1 MRSSSEFN
9 DPTILP
15 DPRRVDPSPAQR
27 RGAVLR
33 RRLRA
38 ALAVAAVVA
47 AALAATVG
55 ALATFRQDEELP
67 VATVRLS
74 VQLDEPGAL
83 GIYVPLVDWGVRF
96 GAVRLPVQLRVDVRR
111 VDRQAVERIA
121 RNRQV
126 DVDAVRAAATD
137 AIERYLR
144 ALVLVV
150 LVSALLAGVVVAFA
164 VRSRTGPRLRWLL
177 GAAGATA
184 VVATAAVALL
194 LPPRGPLDDPT
205 YFAHGADIPRALQ
218 AVETANRSVGA
229 LSEELDAQLV
239 GLARLVLAPGERA
252 ALPAGGPRLTL
263 VSDVHNNVLVL
274 PTLERVAGD
283 GPLFIAGDLTD
294 RGTPLEASVTRE
306 VASIG
311 RPTVFV
317 TGNHDSET
325 LERSL
330 ARAGAIVLTRW
341 GRLRADGSYG
351 PTIVDV
357 DGLRVAG
364 YDDPFTRRLPGRERG
379 TRPEPRTSAAQ
390 QERFASWFAAI
401 ERRVDVVMVHEP
413 SLVEPVLER
422 LAADPP
428 DHQIAFLVGHTHEQE
443 LHTQRDVLLLN
454 GGTAGG
460 GGTGNLDENQSIG
473 LAQLRYA
480 LRPFAPLAADLVTL
494 DPGDGDATARHERL
508 DLAAEPVVEEEPDGD
523 DGSEDVEQGEQQR
536 GLSREPAGAGD

>member
-1 MRSSSEFN
+1 MRSSSEIN

-15 DPRRVDPSPAQR
+15 DRPPVDPSASAPR
-27 RGAVLR
+27 RGARAR

-38 ALAVAAVVA
+38 VLAVALVVL
-47 AALAATVG
+47 AALAGSVA
-55 ALATFRQDEELP
+55 ALATFRQDETLP

-96 GAVRLPVQLRVDVRR
+96 GAVRLPVQLRIDVRR
-111 VDRQAVERIA
+111 VDRDAVERIA

-126 DVDAVRAAATD
+126 DVDAVRASATE
-137 AIERYLR
+137 AIKRYLK
-144 ALVLVV
+144 ALVVVV
-150 LVSALLAGVVVAFA
+150 LICSLLAGVVVAFA

-177 GAAGATA
+177 ATAGATA
-184 VVATAAVALL
+184 LAATAAVAVL

-205 YFAHGADIPRALQ
+205 YFAHGADIPQALQ
-218 AVETANRSVGA
+218 ALETANRSVGA

-239 GLARLVLAPGERA
+239 GLARLVVAPGERQP
-252 ALPAGGPRLTL
+252 LPAGGPRLTL
-263 VSDVHNNVLVL
+263 ASDIHNNVLVL
-274 PTLERVAGD
+274 PTLERVTGD

-294 RGTPLEASVTRE
+294 RGTPLETSVTRE

-325 LERSL
+325 LERAL
-330 ARAGAIVLTRW
+330 ARSGAVVLTRW
-341 GRLRADGSYG
+341 GRLRADGGYG
-351 PTIVDV
+351 PLVVRV

-364 YDDPFTRRLPGRERG
+364 YDDPFTRRIPGRERG
-379 TRPEPRTSAAQ
+379 TRPEPKTSAAQ
-390 QERFASWFAAI
+390 QQEFANWFASV
-401 ERRVDVVMVHEP
+401 EDRVDVVMVHEP
-413 SLVEPVLER
+413 ALVEPVLRR
-422 LAADPP
+422 LADDPP
-428 DHQIAFLVGHTHEQE
+428 DHQVAFLVGHTHEQD
-443 LHTQRDVLLLN
+443 LRTQRNVMLLN

-460 GGTGNLDENQSIG
+460 GGTGNLDEGQSIG

-480 LRPFAPLAADLVTL
+480 LDPFTPLAADLVTV

-508 DLAAEPVVEEEPDGD
+508 DLGSVPLPTD
-523 DGSEDVEQGEQQR
+523 DA
-536 GLSREPAGAGD
+536 AGAGGASDEGERGLARPTPGGG

>member
-1 MRSSSEFN
+1 M
-9 DPTILP
+9 
-15 DPRRVDPSPAQR
+15 
-27 RGAVLR
+27 
-33 RRLRA
+33 
-38 ALAVAAVVA
+38 LAIAAVVA

-55 ALATFRQDEELP
+55 VLATFRQDEELP

-111 VDRQAVERIA
+111 VDRRAVERIA

-137 AIERYLR
+137 AIERYLK
-144 ALVLVV
+144 ALVVVV
-150 LVSALLAGVVVAFA
+150 LVSSLLAGGVVAFA

-177 GAAGATA
+177 
-184 VVATAAVALL
+184 ATAAATALAATAAIALL

-205 YFAHGADIPRALQ
+205 YFAHGADIPGALQ

-239 GLARLVLAPGERA
+239 GLARLVIAPGERE

-263 VSDVHNNVLVL
+263 ASDVHNNVLVL
-274 PTLERVAGD
+274 PTLERVTGE

-294 RGTPLEASVTRE
+294 RGTPLEAGVTRE
-306 VASIG
+306 IAAIG
-311 RPTVFV
+311 DPTVFV

-330 ARAGAIVLTRW
+330 ARAGAVVLTRW
-341 GRLRADGSYG
+341 GRLRPDGGYG
-351 PTIVDV
+351 PVV
-357 DGLRVAG
+357 VPVGGLRVAG

-379 TRPEPRTSAAQ
+379 PRPEPRTSAGQ
-390 QERFASWFAAI
+390 QEQFATWFAAI
-401 ERRVDVVMVHEP
+401 ESRVDVVLVHEAA
-413 SLVEPVLER
+413 LAETVLER
-422 LAADPP
+422 LAATPP
-428 DHQIAFLVGHTHEQE
+428 DHPIVFLVGHTHEQE
-443 LHTQRDVLLLN
+443 LRTQRNVLLLN
-454 GGTAGG
+454 AGTAGG
-460 GGTGNLDENQSIG
+460 GGTGNLDEHQSIG
-473 LAQLRYA
+473 IAQLRY
-480 LRPFAPLAADLVTL
+480 RRGPFTPLAADLVTL

-508 DLAAEPVVEEEPDGD
+508 DLANEPMAETEPPASDRPA
-523 DGSEDVEQGEQQR
+523 ETATQPR
-536 GLSREPAGAGD
+536 GLERSGE

>member
-1 MRSSSEFN
+1 M
-9 DPTILP
+9 
-15 DPRRVDPSPAQR
+15 Q
-27 RGAVLR
+27 R

-38 ALAVAAVVA
+38 VLAVVA
-47 AALAATVG
+47 VVIAGLAAAVG

-126 DVDAVRAAATD
+126 DVDAVTAAATD

-150 LVSALLAGVVVAFA
+150 LVSALFAGGVVAFA
-164 VRSRTGPRLRWLL
+164 VRSRSGPRLRWLL
-177 GAAGATA
+177 GTAGVTA
-184 VVATAAVALL
+184 VAATAAVALL

-205 YFAHGADIPRALQ
+205 YFAHGADIPGALQ

-239 GLARLVLAPGERA
+239 GLARLVLAPGERE
-252 ALPAGGPRLTL
+252 ALPSGGPRLTL

-274 PTLERVAGD
+274 PTLERVTGD

-306 VASIG
+306 IASIG
-311 RPTVFV
+311 SPTVFV
-317 TGNHDSET
+317 AGNHDSET

-330 ARAGAIVLTRW
+330 ARAGAVVLTRW

-351 PTIVDV
+351 AMVVDV
-357 DGLRVAG
+357 AGLRVAG
-364 YDDPFTRRLPGRERG
+364 YDDPFTRRMPGRERG
-379 TRPEPRTSAAQ
+379 TRPEPRTSAGQ
-390 QERFASWFAAI
+390 QEQFAAWFDAI
-401 ERRVDVVMVHEP
+401 ADRVDVVMVHEP
-413 SLVEPVLER
+413 SLVEPLLER

-443 LHTQRDVLLLN
+443 LRTQRDVLLLN

-460 GGTGNLDENQSIG
+460 GGTGNLDENQAIG

-508 DLAAEPVVEEEPDGD
+508 DLANEPVAEPSGEDEDGD
-523 DGSEDVEQGEQQR
+523 GETTTQPR
-536 GLSREPAGAGD
+536 GLGREPAGAGD